1 MRLPRHIGIIP
12 DGNRRWAVSKGMP
25 KARGYDKG
33 IDPGYDLFKLVQ
45 KVGIEEV
52 TYYGYTMEN
61 VKRPLIQ
68 RNAFVDAC
76 VQAVR
81 ILSKED
87 ADWLVVGN
95 TDSSAQLAAALK
107 WYSKQDITLGG

>member
-45 KVGIEEV
+45 EL
-52 TYYGYTMEN
+52 
-61 VKRPLIQ
+61 KRS
-68 RNAFVDAC
+68 
-76 VQAVR
+76 R
-81 ILSKED
+81 ITAIPWRMSK
-87 ADWLVVGN
+87 GR
-95 TDSSAQLAAALK
+95 
-107 WYSKQDITLGG
+107 